1 MVLCYRRGKSLVYDR
16 RLTIKDATPGN
27 ALLLAIAVA
36 AAVAA
41 VAAAVCY
48 RPRGVGS
55 RALWRRVVPRSA
67 SCTNRGRERT
77 RGARGVQ
84 AGLEVVRRRQ
94 GRPLPRRPLG
104 RAALRTVLAC
114 GISEGLRV
122 ARRCGMDGRAGRSWN
137 GRLCG
142 EWPPPAAPSV
152 PPAIPAVALQ
162 VVLPAAHGQLG
173 PSLPPSLLCRSKSS
187 RLFLIGLNLFFN
199 CKRTYHHYSR
209 IF

>member
-1 MVLCYRRGKSLVYDR
+1 MHAQFSLSSHTHALPIYTCLTFCRCSSSLFVANDGSCCPPPVVVVVLESEDLLVEPSHLQRFMVLCYTFRRGKSLVHDR
-16 RLTIKDATPGN
+16 RLTIKDPTPGN

-36 AAVAA
+36 AA

-104 RAALRTVLAC
+104 RAALRRQTEREK
-114 GISEGLRV
+114 GSITSHF
-122 ARRCGMDGRAGRSWN
+122 S
-137 GRLCG
+137 
-142 EWPPPAAPSV
+142 P
-152 PPAIPAVALQ
+152 
-162 VVLPAAHGQLG
+162 
-173 PSLPPSLLCRSKSS
+173 
-187 RLFLIGLNLFFN
+187 
-199 CKRTYHHYSR
+199 
-209 IF
+209 